1 MAILTKTGMDK
12 ILRRIME
19 TGTLTEDMERDI
31 DRIRSDF
38 DEREGMLRRYGE
50 TYDGEDMDEYE
61 WRGRDD
67 ESREDS
73 DRDDKDIYTPRE
85 EAKDYEDW
93 RGRYEEMRQRYLD
106 RFFGGR
112 DEGEE
117 YRENMRETE
126 EDVRRDG
133 EPQTF
138 DELLERTEG

>member
-19 TGTLTEDMERDI
+19 TGSLTEDMERDI
-31 DRIRSDF
+31 ERIRSDF

-50 TYDGEDMDEYE
+50 TYDGEDKDEYE
-61 WRGRDD
+61 WIGRDD
-67 ESREDS
+67 ES
-73 DRDDKDIYTPRE
+73 RE

-106 RFFGGR
+106 RFFGGK

-117 YRENMRETE
+117 YREIMIETE
-126 EDVRRDG
+126 EDVIRDG

>member
-19 TGTLTEDMERDI
+19 TGGLTEDMERNI
-31 DRIRSDF
+31 DRLRSDF
-38 DEREGMLRRYGE
+38 DEREGILRRYGE

-73 DRDDKDIYTPRE
+73 DRDDKD
-85 EAKDYEDW
+85 YEDW

-117 YRENMRETE
+117 YREIMRETE